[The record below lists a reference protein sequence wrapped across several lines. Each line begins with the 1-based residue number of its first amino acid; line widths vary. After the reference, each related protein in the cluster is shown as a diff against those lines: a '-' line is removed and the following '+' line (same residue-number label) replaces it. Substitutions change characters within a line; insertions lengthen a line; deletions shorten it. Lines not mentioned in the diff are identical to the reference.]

1 MFATR
6 LRLMG
11 TPLTILLIEPQQPH
25 REGCGREICEPAIG
39 RDHGGDARRII
50 GRRSAIDQVV
60 EYV

>member
-1 MFATR
+1 
-6 LRLMG
+6 MG

-50 GRRSAIDQVV
+50 GRRLAIDQVV